1 MNEIIKTHGR
11 TRADKPLSAKK
22 DNEIGDVLLK
32 VENLGSEYT
41 NLRDVSF
48 EANRGEIL
56 GVAGLDGSGRTEL
69 LEQIFG
75 SNDAPLRKDFS

>member
-1 MNEIIKTHGR
+1 MGRDEARERAYHERDNQTHGR
-11 TRADKPLSAKK
+11 TRATNRYPKK

-48 EANRGEIL
+48 EANRGRYSVSPDL
-56 GVAGLDGSGRTEL
+56 TDRA
-69 LEQIFG
+69 EQSFLNR
-75 SNDAPLRKDFS
+75 SSA

>member
-1 MNEIIKTHGR
+1 MGCDEAREELTMNEIIRLMVGR
-11 TRADKPLSAKK
+11 ELTNRYPKK

-56 GVAGLDGSGRTEL
+56 GVAGLDGSA
-69 LEQIFG
+69 EQSFLNR
-75 SNDAPLRKDFS
+75 SSV